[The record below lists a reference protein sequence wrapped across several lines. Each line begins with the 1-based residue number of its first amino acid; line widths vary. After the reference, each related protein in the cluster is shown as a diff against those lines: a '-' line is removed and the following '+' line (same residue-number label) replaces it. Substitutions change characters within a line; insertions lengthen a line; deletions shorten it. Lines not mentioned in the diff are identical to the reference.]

1 MADPQNNGGSDR
13 AEPVTFSVIGQS
25 ALLSCCSI
33 KDTAFRPHP
42 RHRERKD
49 AEKKWKSLLSRAA
62 KMTNRET
69 KNDADGDYRITI
81 AKGLF
86 KGRPRNEFIYSSQQP
101 RKVGTVIILICKS
114 GS

>member
-1 MADPQNNGGSDR
+1 
-13 AEPVTFSVIGQS
+13 
-25 ALLSCCSI
+25 
-33 KDTAFRPHP
+33 
-42 RHRERKD
+42 
-49 AEKKWKSLLSRAA
+49 
-62 KMTNRET
+62 MTNRET

-101 RKVGTVIILICKS
+101 RKVGTVIILICRC